1 MFTINLYSNH
11 LKVCTPE
18 LMTENNMLNELGNV
32 YNILNVN
39 IIQEY
44 KSGSNAKSTDVEC
57 FLRSHLNTINLFN
70 IEYTMF
76 N

>member
-18 LMTENNMLNELGNV
+18 LMTENNLLNELGNV

-44 KSGSNAKSTDVEC
+44 KAGSNVKSVDVEA
-57 FLRSHLNTINLFN
+57 FLRCHLDTINLFN
-70 IEYTMF
+70 IE
-76 N
+76 